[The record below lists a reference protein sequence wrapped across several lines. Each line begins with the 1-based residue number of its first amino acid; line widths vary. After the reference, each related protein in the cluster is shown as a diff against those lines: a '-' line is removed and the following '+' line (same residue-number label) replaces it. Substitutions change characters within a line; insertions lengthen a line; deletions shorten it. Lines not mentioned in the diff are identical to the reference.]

1 MMRVRLPRGGDAF
14 WIVPGGGLEDG
25 ESYQDALQRELAEEL
40 GLSGIEVGPLIWRR
54 DHTFDW
60 DGGRLRQ
67 YEQYYLVHT
76 ERFAPRMLDDR
87 EQLFV
92 HSFQWFPIA
101 ELDRVPERLTPL
113 SIHRI
118 LSELLADGPPVSPPP
133 VEVLVD

>member
-1 MMRVRLPRGGDAF
+1 MMRVRLPRGGEPF

-25 ESYQDALQRELAEEL
+25 ESYQGALRRELAEEL

-60 DGGRLRQ
+60 DGGRLQQ
-67 YEQYYLVHT
+67 YEQFYLVHT
-76 ERFAPRMLDDR
+76 ERFEPRMLDDR
-87 EQLFV
+87 EQLYV
-92 HSFQWFPIA
+92 HGFQWFPIA
-101 ELDRVPERLTPL
+101 ELERVEERLTPL

-118 LSELLADGPPVSPPP
+118 LSQLLCSGPPGTPPP